1 MEPHMNEEA
10 RFHDERARALGR
22 SLHLTFGH
30 LDRDTLASCFE
41 NVFNKPAEG
50 PLWERFIIAYLAA
63 VTSEES
69 EPAGR
74 EAKTSRESSA
84 VAVMTCSFISPGR
97 RLELLDVH
105 WTVV

>member
-1 MEPHMNEEA
+1 MNEEG

-30 LDRDTLASCFE
+30 LDRETLASCFE

-50 PLWERFIIAYLAA
+50 PLWERFILAYLAA
-63 VTSEES
+63 AASEEP
-69 EPAGR
+69 EPVGA
-74 EAKTSRESSA
+74 EAKGGRESSA
-84 VAVMTCSFISPGR
+84 IAVMTCSFISPGR